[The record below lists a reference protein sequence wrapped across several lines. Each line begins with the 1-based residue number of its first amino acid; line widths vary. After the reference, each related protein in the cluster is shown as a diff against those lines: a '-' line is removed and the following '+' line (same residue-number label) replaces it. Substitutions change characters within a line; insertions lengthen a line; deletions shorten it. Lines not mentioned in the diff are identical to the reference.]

1 MSTTS
6 TTPAAFTGSSSF
18 SSSLAQTVAR
28 AVSFA
33 SLPMQQLQTQ
43 QTTIQNQ
50 QTALATL
57 TSDFTSLQTALDS
70 INNAA
75 GSNAF
80 TATVDAT
87 AVATATVSSGA
98 FAGTYSVNVLSTG
111 SHTNTLSNNGLT
123 TVTDPTSANID
134 ASTTYT
140 LTVGSQTYNISDSAG
155 TLNGLAQAINSS
167 GGNVQATVVNIGSST
182 APDYRLSVQG
192 SDYSPSTIQLS
203 DGTNSLMNTISTG
216 TYVQYQV
223 NGSTSTVN
231 STSRAV
237 NLSTGLSVNLL
248 ATGIA
253 NITVAQSTSGIK
265 NALSSFV
272 SAYNAANADLTK
284 SRGQNGGALAGQS
297 IVYELGNALQNITN
311 YAGSSGTVSSLSDV
325 GITFD
330 QNGQLQFDSSA
341 FQQAANTSAADVINY
356 FGTESGSGFLQN
368 TSTVLTGVSDPNSG
382 LLAGFS
388 SGLTNDYSVLG
399 AKITADQDQINTL
412 QTNLTNQMSTADA
425 AISEMEQQLSYVT
438 SLFSAQYANEMAS
451 ANG

>member
-1 MSTTS
+1 MSTSS

-43 QTTIQNQ
+43 QTTIQGQ

-87 AVATATVSSGA
+87 AVANATVSSGA
-98 FAGTYSVNVLSTG
+98 FAGTYSVNVLNTG
-111 SHTNTLSNNGLT
+111 SHTNTLSDNGLT
-123 TVTDPTSANID
+123 TVTDPASANID

-140 LTVGSQTYNISDSAG
+140 LTVDNQTYNISNSAG

-167 GGNVQATVVNIGSST
+167 GANVQATVVNIGSSSS
-182 APDYRLSVQG
+182 PDYRLSVQG
-192 SDYSPSTIQLS
+192 SQYSPSTIQLS
-203 DGTNSLMNTISTG
+203 DGTNSLLNTVSTG
-216 TYVQYQV
+216 SYVQYQV
-223 NGSTSTVN
+223 SGSTSTVN
-231 STSRAV
+231 SDSRSV
-237 NLSTGLSVNLL
+237 TLSTGLAVNLL
-248 ATGIA
+248 ATGTA
-253 NITVAQSTSGIK
+253 NITVAQSTSGIES
-265 NALSSFV
+265 ALSSFV
-272 SAYNAANADLTK
+272 SAYNTANADLTK

-297 IVYELGNALQNITN
+297 VIYDLSNALQSITS
-311 YAGSSGTVSSLSDV
+311 YGGSSGTVSSLSDV

-341 FQQAANTSAADVINY
+341 FSQAVSTSASDVINY

-368 TSTVLTGVSDPNSG
+368 TSNVMTSVNDPNSG
-382 LLAGFS
+382 ILAGFS
-388 SGLTNDYSVLG
+388 SGLTNDYSTLG
-399 AKITADQDQINTL
+399 KKITADQDQINTL

-438 SLFSAQYANEMAS
+438 SLFSAQYANEVAS
-451 ANG
+451 GNG

>member
-6 TTPAAFTGSSSF
+6 ATPATFTGNSSF

-50 QTALATL
+50 QTALTKL

-75 GSNAF
+75 GSNSFA
-80 TATVDAT
+80 ATVDAT

-140 LTVGSQTYNISDSAG
+140 LSVGTQTYNISDSAG

-167 GGNVQATVVNIGSST
+167 GANVQATVVNIGSST

-272 SAYNAANADLTK
+272 SAYNAASADLTK

-297 IVYELGNALQNITN
+297 IVYELENALQNVTN
-311 YAGSSGTVSSLSDV
+311 YAGSSGTVGSLSDV

-368 TSTVLTGVSDPNSG
+368 TSNVLTGVSDPNSG

-388 SGLTNDYSVLG
+388 SGLTNDYSALS

-451 ANG
+451 GNG